1 MERLTQ
7 DILKAVDGYEG
18 LYSVSR
24 DGQVWSHRKKRF
36 FSAGDNGKGYKFVH
50 LVKDRQP
57 SRFYVHRLVA
67 SAFIDGECE
76 GKIVNHI
83 DGKKSNNVADNLEWV
98 TPSENMK
105 HAWKHGMCLAWDKQV
120 AAVKEYNKTKRALTD
135 DQVRQIK
142 VMHSNGRSQHSLAR
156 QFSVGVGTISTL
168 LKGKS
173 YKEVA

>member
-1 MERLTQ
+1 MANVTQ
-7 DILKAVDGYEG
+7 DRLKAVDGYEG

-24 DGQVWSHRKKRF
+24 DGQVWSHRKERF
-36 FSAGDNGKGYKFVH
+36 LCSGDNGKGYRFVH
-50 LVKDRQP
+50 LFKDKQS

-67 SAFIDGECE
+67 SAFVDGECD

-83 DGKKSNNVADNLEWV
+83 DGNKSNNVAENLEWV
-98 TPSENMK
+98 TPSENMQ
-105 HAWKHGMCLAWDKQV
+105 HAWKHGMCLVWDKQV

-142 VMHSNGRSQHSLAR
+142 AMHSNGHSQHSLAR
-156 QFSVGVGTISTL
+156 QFSVGVGTISTM

>member
-1 MERLTQ
+1 MASVTQ
-7 DILKAVDGYEG
+7 DRLKAVDGYEG

-24 DGQVWSHRKKRF
+24 DGQVWSHRKERF
-36 FSAGDNGKGYKFVH
+36 LCSGDNGKGYRFVH
-50 LVKDRQP
+50 LFKNKQS

-67 SAFIDGECE
+67 SEFVDGKCE

-83 DGKKSNNVADNLEWV
+83 DGNKSNNVAENLEWV

-135 DQVRQIK
+135 DQVRRIK
-142 VMHSNGRSQHSLAR
+142 AMHSDGHSQNSLAR
-156 QFSVGVGTISTL
+156 QFSVGVGTINTM